1 LPLRALT
8 ALALVAA
15 STLAGVAAVS
25 PAASAD
31 PIVYNGKIA
40 FTRASGTS
48 GVQDVMVV
56 NPDGTA
62 ALNLT
67 PTTHGMWPSFRGDG
81 SELAYVDM
89 ATNQLTAVSP
99 DGTNKHTL
107 FAWSGGI
114 KPRWS
119 PDATRVAWTDDE
131 SPSNAMQTVHL
142 SNADGTNP
150 QTPFASDALVE
161 ADASWSGNSQLVFRT
176 VQGTDNYV
184 SIANADG
191 SARSNLFHGAAGVW
205 GPSLDANGSALV
217 FEWFN
222 GQENRIVLAS
232 GDGSNAHFV
241 APAGADAVFSPDGNR
256 IAFSRVGANQGI
268 WTMRLDGT
276 DLRRVTSG
284 PDQSPQWAPGSSAP
298 NIAPHAYGSAKNSAS
313 RALFGNAAA
322 SFDEDGSIVGY
333 EWRWGDNTPMTPNK
347 YAWHKYASP
356 GTYLVRLTVVDDDGA
371 KTTKTA
377 WVNVS

>member
-1 LPLRALT
+1 LT
-8 ALALVAA
+8 ALALGAA
-15 STLAGVAAVS
+15 STLAGVAAIS
-25 PAASAD
+25 PAASAS
-31 PIVYNGKIA
+31 PTTYNGKIA
-40 FTRASGTS
+40 FTRAFGTS
-48 GVQDVMVV
+48 SDQDVMVV
-56 NPDGTA
+56 NPDGTG

-67 PTTHGMWPSFRGDG
+67 PATHGMWPSFRGDG

-89 ATNQLTAVSP
+89 ATGQLTAVAP

-107 FAWSGGI
+107 FHWSGGI

-131 SPSNAMQTVHL
+131 SPTNSMQTVHV
-142 SNADGTNP
+142 SNADGTNA
-150 QTPFASDALVE
+150 QTPFAGDALLE
-161 ADASWSGNSQLVFRT
+161 AGAAWSGNSQLVFRT
-176 VQGTDNYV
+176 VQGADNYV
-184 SIANADG
+184 SMANADG
-191 SARSNLFHGAAGVW
+191 TARSNLFHGVAGLW
-205 GPSLDANGSALV
+205 GPSLNADGSALV

-232 GDGSNAHFV
+232 GD
-241 APAGADAVFSPDGNR
+241 AVFSPDGTS

-276 DLRRVTSG
+276 DLRRVTTG
-284 PDQSPQWAPGSSAP
+284 QDQSPQWAPGSSAP
-298 NIAPHAYGSAKNSAS
+298 NIAPHAYGSAKNSAPL
-313 RALFGNAAA
+313 ALFGNAAA

-333 EWRWGDNTPMTPNK
+333 EWRWGDNTAMTPNK

-356 GTYLVRLTVVDDDGA
+356 GTYLVRLTVVDNSGA

-377 WVNVS
+377 WVKVA